1 MELRGCRGGIGLKGP
16 PQGSRYGLLYDRK
29 EASAC
34 GMLVLSLSLK
44 RVQSWLL
51 SLSAPGG
58 RVICKLHMQNAYNF

>member
-44 RVQSWLL
+44 RLQ
-51 SLSAPGG
+51 
-58 RVICKLHMQNAYNF
+58 R